1 MGVEAVAFGGPMF
14 ERAVGGVKHF
24 ADGAVAAAEMC
35 VAPTSDAVEA
45 KSIGVARELDAGE
58 MVGEVEEGATGEN
71 GGRGVGVE
79 AEEPDAG
86 FAVGDDV
93 GADVDLG
100 KRREAGECREAARC
114 NARHA
119 ERNESEPGFA
129 FVAVEREPGGKG
141 PFEDARVDS
150 AMDEGEIEPAHVH
163 GPRARRERPGAMR
176 CLLEERVHR
185 ASGRRDG
192 GTAGRLFCVVQPE
205 EAGESEGDHG
215 EEDGADEAGAAGD
228 DEVGAELAAEELAGG
243 HREAGAEV
251 DEAGGEEEGERGE
264 VAGGVHDFGE
274 RGGAGEILAKEENQR
289 DGPERAGAGAEEA
302 VVESEDEAE
311 AGEKERGGD
320 FGRVVFGADF
330 GAKERVDQ
338 NRGEEPGDDI
348 GEKAGIDLL
357 DGEGAE
363 ERAGECS

>member
-1 MGVEAVAFGGPMF
+1 MAAWRFVRHGESGGGEEGVFVDVDLGALEWPGWMMHLDARESASRRMGVEAVAFGGPMF
-14 ERAVGGVKHF
+14 ERAEGGVKHF

-163 GPRARRERPGAMR
+163 GPRARRERPRAMR

-185 ASGRRDG
+185 ASGGRDG
-192 GTAGRLFCVVQPE
+192 GTIILR
-205 EAGESEGDHG
+205 SST
-215 EEDGADEAGAAGD
+215 
-228 DEVGAELAAEELAGG
+228 
-243 HREAGAEV
+243 
-251 DEAGGEEEGERGE
+251 
-264 VAGGVHDFGE
+264 
-274 RGGAGEILAKEENQR
+274 RGG
-289 DGPERAGAGAEEA
+289 
-302 VVESEDEAE
+302 
-311 AGEKERGGD
+311 
-320 FGRVVFGADF
+320 GR
-330 GAKERVDQ
+330 E
-338 NRGEEPGDDI
+338 
-348 GEKAGIDLL
+348 
-357 DGEGAE
+357 
-363 ERAGECS
+363 